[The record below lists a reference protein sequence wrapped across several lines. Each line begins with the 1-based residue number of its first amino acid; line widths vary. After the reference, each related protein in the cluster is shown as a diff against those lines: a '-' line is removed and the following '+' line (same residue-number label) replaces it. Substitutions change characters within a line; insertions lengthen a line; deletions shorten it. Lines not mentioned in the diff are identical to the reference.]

1 MSWTKTDNNEEME
14 EIRNMFRQIDEK
26 ITTVDRKIDKN
37 TKDMLCLR
45 QETEKL
51 KRNKNKRKD

>member
-1 MSWTKTDNNEEME
+1 MSWTKTNNNEEME

-37 TKDMLCLR
+37 AK
-45 QETEKL
+45 EIA
-51 KRNKNKRKD
+51 

>member
-1 MSWTKTDNNEEME
+1 ME

-37 TKDMLCLR
+37 TKEMLCLR
-45 QETEKL
+45 QENEKL